1 MMLHCKDR
9 ILPEQIALLQT
20 YKDNAGGFDSTQA
33 EYAALLNFDLSRFE
47 VDPSLTPEQQQGP
60 IELTKQEAMMQT
72 IVEVKCYLS
81 FLYLLIPLIRR

>member
-47 VDPSLTPEQQQGP
+47 VDPSLTPEQ
-60 IELTKQEAMMQT
+60 
-72 IVEVKCYLS
+72 
-81 FLYLLIPLIRR
+81 